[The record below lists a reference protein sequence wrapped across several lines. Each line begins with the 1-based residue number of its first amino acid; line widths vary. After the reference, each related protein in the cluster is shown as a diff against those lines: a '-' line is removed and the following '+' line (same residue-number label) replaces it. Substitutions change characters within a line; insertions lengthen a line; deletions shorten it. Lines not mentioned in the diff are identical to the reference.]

1 MNAMK
6 YNRLLLI
13 VLSVFCMVS
22 CDDFLTEAPTTQ
34 LSEETLFADEANL
47 EASLVGVYNALSS
60 GGNGSYMKQM
70 FEFGGFPSRLITQKD
85 NRTAEEYTQ
94 SQMLTLFAHS
104 PHNENIYNFLYAS
117 ISRCNKFIDAMPG
130 SPVDQRYKD
139 IREGEVR
146 LIRAIQYFALTRYY
160 GDVPLILHAPT
171 TAAEADAPRA
181 LYVDVYKQILTD
193 LTRAEEL
200 MRTPEETVNVLA
212 SARPHKWAATAYKA
226 AVYVQIASI
235 IEGQNNHFFDLSK
248 RPEAK
253 PDFTDIGIATAADA
267 WKKAL
272 DAAKAVIESGAY
284 ELAPNFADLF
294 KWGLDVTATYNLKE
308 RVMAVQTTTK
318 FGGSYLT
325 LRTVPPYMFKEGKNS
340 NHGRIRPARYVLWKW
355 AEVHGGEK
363 FTGRKDNLENLYK
376 SCNDPRY
383 DISYLHTSVKRVDTG
398 AAMSVYPGKGNDNG
412 IKSHTYWEAYF
423 NKYADP
429 QYAENSSSGQADMYL
444 MRYSGVILLA
454 AEAAASLSSAKGDA
468 YWEEA
473 LRYMEMIHKR
483 ARDSKEGATS
493 PHMDNWNANTPEELV
508 SAIMWE
514 RLFELHGEGSGT
526 EIFDVRRRGAAWM
539 SEWFSK
545 PYNDFLRMPEQN
557 FNNGTTVGYNY
568 FDRTFWGKP
577 LIEDV
582 QQLRASLL
590 YAFPEMEFR
599 NNGGIDASDQ
609 NDFYWPTVSPTIPA
623 TLQ

>member
-1 MNAMK
+1 MNVMK

-13 VLSVFCMVS
+13 VLSAFCMAA

-47 EASLVGVYNALSS
+47 EASLVGVYNGLSS

-70 FEFGGFPSRLITQKD
+70 FEFSGHPSRLLLQKGS
-85 NRTAEEYTQ
+85 RTAEDWTQ
-94 SQMLTLFAHS
+94 SQMLTLFPHS
-104 PHNENIYNFLYAS
+104 KYNDELYNYFYAS
-117 ISRCNKFIDAMPG
+117 ISKCNKFIDAMPG
-130 SPVDQRYKD
+130 SPVNQRYKD

-146 LIRAIQYFALTRYY
+146 LIRAIQYFALTRFY
-160 GDVPLILHAPT
+160 GDVPLVLHAPT

-181 LYVDVYKQILTD
+181 LYMDVYKQILTD

-200 MRTPEETVNVLA
+200 MRTPEETVNTLA

-235 IEGQNNHFFDLSK
+235 LEGQDNHFFDVTK
-248 RPEAK
+248 RPESK
-253 PDFTDIGIATAADA
+253 PDFTDIGIATPADA

-284 ELAPNFADLF
+284 VLAPNFADLY
-294 KWGLDVTATYNLKE
+294 KWGLDAHATYNLKE
-308 RVMAVQTTTK
+308 RVMVVQTTTK
-318 FGGSYLT
+318 FGGSFMT
-325 LRTVPPYMFKEGKNS
+325 LRTVPPYMFKEGKNNNS
-340 NHGRIRPARYVLWKW
+340 GRIRPARYVLWKW

-363 FTGRKDNLENLYK
+363 FTGRKDKLENLYK
-376 SCNDPRY
+376 SCDDPRY
-383 DISYLHTSVKRVDTG
+383 DISFLHTSVKRVDNGKTF
-398 AAMSVYPGKGNDNG
+398 SVYPGIGADNG
-412 IKSHTYWEAYF
+412 VKSNSYWDAYF
-423 NKYADP
+423 NKYNDP
-429 QYAENSSSGQADMYL
+429 QYNENSSSGQADMYL
-444 MRYSGVILLA
+444 MRYAGVILNA
-454 AEAAASLSSAKGDA
+454 AEAAASLSSAKDDP
-468 YWEEA
+468 YWKEA
-473 LRYMEMIHKR
+473 LGYMEMIHKR

-526 EIFDVRRRGAAWM
+526 EIYDVRRRGAEWM

-545 PYNDFLRMPEQN
+545 PYNDFLSMPEQQYP
-557 FNNGTTVGYNY
+557 TTNSY
-568 FDRTFWGKP
+568 FAITFFGKP

-599 NNGGIDASDQ
+599 NNGGIDESDQ
-609 NDFYWPTVSPTIPA
+609 NDFYWSTVSPTIPA